1 MSTKS
6 AKRPREKDGVLLAKV
21 PRHLA
26 SSPEEFSV
34 TQFEQGLLCA
44 AEAFYRFYGALLGRD
59 GLRHKLA
66 GQDNVILQQIMAA
79 SRPLSVADIARFA
92 NRDDIANIQY
102 SLKKLLRAKLIAKSN
117 PSSARE
123 TTYAATELARQLTR
137 NFVALRRSLFTNSVA
152 EVVDFHEQLASGA
165 KLLNTI
171 TSLYDQGTRVL
182 ACVEQTADVDA
193 PRNAQSTSGPLEMEF
208 PNDEGHSRR

>member
-1 MSTKS
+1 MSRKS
-6 AKRPREKDGVLLAKV
+6 AKRPQEGPRTRPFKSAKV
-21 PRHLA
+21 PVHLA

-59 GLRHKLA
+59 GRRHKLA

-92 NRDDIANIQY
+92 NRDDVANIQY
-102 SLKKLLRAKLIAKSN
+102 SLKKLLRARLTARSN
-117 PSSARE
+117 SASMRE
-123 TTYAATELARQLTR
+123 TTYGATDLARQLTR
-137 NFVALRRSLFTNSVA
+137 NFVALRRALFTNSVA
-152 EVVDFHEQLASGA
+152 EVADFHEQLASGA

-171 TSLYDQGTRVL
+171 TGLYDHGTRVL
-182 ACVEQTADVDA
+182 ACVEQTAELDESGE
-193 PRNAQSTSGPLEMEF
+193 AQSAKGQQ
-208 PNDEGHSRR
+208 

>member
-59 GLRHKLA
+59 GRRHKLA
-66 GQDNVILQQIMAA
+66 GQDNVVLQQIMAA

-92 NRDDIANIQY
+92 NRDHRKY
-102 SLKKLLRAKLIAKSN
+102 SVQPQKIAKGQANCQIKSF
-117 PSSARE
+117 
-123 TTYAATELARQLTR
+123 L
-137 NFVALRRSLFTNSVA
+137 
-152 EVVDFHEQLASGA
+152 
-165 KLLNTI
+165 
-171 TSLYDQGTRVL
+171 
-182 ACVEQTADVDA
+182 
-193 PRNAQSTSGPLEMEF
+193 
-208 PNDEGHSRR
+208 